1 MCYNGFLNF
10 APQTRAAVPLP
21 PGSRLPPHPSRVA
34 VHRPAPT
41 SSGSRSP
48 LGSALPSCLLSNE
61 QKAPGT
67 PLDLCAFARCLR
79 EESALTSHFQ
89 PTERSATLSHAE
101 SALTDM
107 SPATALESALTK
119 NWGVGVASRSCCPMP
134 TRQHLFPVFATHPK
148 TAPISLFLATLPNS
162 LDLKSFACH
171 TSGKRWG
178 WGRKL
183 LTRNLGND
191 LLPERPSPSEEF
203 SPAAKYSEWETLSN
217 NRKPGTDN

>member
-21 PGSRLPPHPSRVA
+21 PESQLPPHPSRVA
-34 VHRPAPT
+34 IHRPAPT
-41 SSGSRSP
+41 SSESLSP
-48 LGSALPSCLLSNE
+48 LGSALTTCLPSSKQRGLVTSL
-61 QKAPGT
+61 
-67 PLDLCAFARCLR
+67 
-79 EESALTSHFQ
+79 ESALTNHFQ
-89 PTERSATLSHAE
+89 LTENSATLTPAE
-101 SALTDM
+101 SALMGM

-119 NWGVGVASRSCCPMP
+119 KAGVGVASRSCCPMP

-217 NRKPGTDN
+217 N